1 MKRFFR
7 DFFKNPALPTITA
20 ILTVIGVIFVNS
32 PTKADINKEKVE
44 SARLAVVRANT
55 APKKSRPQNTLAET
69 SGTTAYPTNES
80 PVNETEYV
88 TNGSGIIVT
97 ASPADA
103 VSTSSGDTTSSQ
115 DTSTETTT
123 TATPHEYNYDYT
135 PAGDSP
141 NSSYYQD
148 RLTIVG
154 DSIAYGFNAY
164 GYIPY
169 EHNLAQESLALWN
182 MDSYYFDTAY
192 GTYGL
197 IDAADYINSPLYFVS
212 IGMNDIYGYTA
223 DQYGQ
228 EMLNLAQ
235 QILERVPTATIV
247 VGSITPVSE
256 YNYYT
261 TNDVIQEFNY
271 SLQSYITSANSSQ
284 ILFFDTNRVLIDPNT
299 NALSYDYSG
308 GDGLHIAGYS
318 YQHILNYLF
327 NFLDSTNA
335 MEQIKVH
342 DTTAY

>member
-20 ILTVIGVIFVNS
+20 ILTIIAVIFINS
-32 PTKADINKEKVE
+32 PTKSDINREKVE

-55 APKKSRPQNTLAET
+55 APKKNKPQNASTGT
-69 SGTTAYPTNES
+69 SGTTVDPTNEN
-80 PVNETEYV
+80 PVNATEYM
-88 TNGSGIIVT
+88 TNGSGIVVT
-97 ASPADA
+97 ASPTDSATN
-103 VSTSSGDTTSSQ
+103 TSSDSTTS
-115 DTSTETTT
+115 STETTT
-123 TATPHEYNYDYT
+123 TSTPHEYNYDYT

-148 RLTIVG
+148 RLTIIG

-197 IDAADYINSPLYFVS
+197 IDAADYINSPLYFIS

-228 EMLNLAQ
+228 AMLNLAQ
-235 QILERVPTATIV
+235 QVLDRVPTATIV

-261 TNDVIQEFNY
+261 TNDVIQEFNH
-271 SLQSYITSANSSQ
+271 SLQNYITSANSSQ
-284 ILFFDTNRVLIDPNT
+284 ILFFDTYRVLADPNT

-335 MEQIKVH
+335 IEQIKVH